1 MMKRWIFF
9 CLVFMILMIPGTI
22 NAASIRPGE
31 TPPPAKLELM
41 MNAGFIFPSALSSCA
56 ARIKNPEDSGLWLK
70 YALTIEPGELARAS
84 GMKLEKSEPILLYQ
98 SEMIAPGEKID
109 AFRLNALPGE
119 TLLPVGDYRA
129 VMTVTPL
136 DKQGRPALNSEFA
149 VQVFVRVMASD
160 LEARA
165 DEVGMLDLRL
175 YNGRISAERYALIVK
190 AKDLD
195 QPHGIDV
202 SDLGM
207 EHSFA
212 IIALSDEL
220 APMQETFL
228 RLCLLPDG
236 TALRTGR
243 HEAWLIRLRQGE
255 AAYAESRV
263 LLEVPDTVTPLTQ
276 SPVLPAAMKELAQA
290 VVNAEHLLN
299 MR

>member
-1 MMKRWIFF
+1 MRRLSLF
-9 CLVFMILMIPGTI
+9 CLIIMMLMMPGI
-22 NAASIRPGE
+22 VRARAGRPGE
-31 TPPPAKLELM
+31 TPPPARLELM
-41 MNAGFIFPSALSSCA
+41 MNAGFIFPSALSSCEA
-56 ARIKNPEDSGLWLK
+56 GIENPEDSGLMLR
-70 YALTIEPGELARAS
+70 YTLTIEPGELARAS
-84 GMKLEKSEPILLYQ
+84 GMRLEKSEPILLYR
-98 SEMIAPGEKID
+98 SELIAPGEKID
-109 AFRLNALPGE
+109 AFRLNALPGG
-119 TLLPVGDYRA
+119 TLLPVGEYQA

-165 DEVGMLDLRL
+165 DEAGMLDLRL
-175 YNGRISAERYALIVK
+175 YNGRISTERYALIVK
-190 AKDLD
+190 AKDLGL
-195 QPHGIDV
+195 PHGIDV

-220 APMQETFL
+220 VPMQETFL
-228 RLCLLPDG
+228 RLRLLPDG

-243 HEAWLIRLRQGE
+243 YEAWLIRLRQGE

-263 LLEVPDTVTPLTQ
+263 LLEVPDTVTLLSR

>member
-1 MMKRWIFF
+1 MRRLSLF
-9 CLVFMILMIPGTI
+9 CLIIMILMMPGTI
-22 NAASIRPGE
+22 RAAAVRPGE
-31 TPPPAKLELM
+31 TPPPAKLELR
-41 MNAGFIFPSALSSCA
+41 MNAGFIFPSALSSCEA
-56 ARIKNPEDSGLWLK
+56 GIENPEDSGLMLR
-70 YALTIEPGELARAS
+70 YTLTIEPGELARAS
-84 GMKLEKSEPILLYQ
+84 GMRLEESEPILLYQ
-98 SEMIAPGEKID
+98 SELIAPGEKID
-109 AFRLNALPGE
+109 AFRLNALSGG
-119 TLLPVGDYRA
+119 TLLPVGEYQA

-165 DEVGMLDLRL
+165 DEAGMLDLRL

-190 AKDLD
+190 AKDLGR
-195 QPHGIDV
+195 PHGIDV

-228 RLCLLPDG
+228 RLRLLPDG

-263 LLEVPDTVTPLTQ
+263 LLEVPDTVTPLAQ
-276 SPVLPAAMKELAQA
+276 SPVLPAAMEELAQA
-290 VVNAEHLLN
+290 VVNAEYLLSL
-299 MR
+299 R

>member
-1 MMKRWIFF
+1 MRRLNLF
-9 CLVFMILMIPGTI
+9 CLIIMMLMMPGTI
-22 NAASIRPGE
+22 RAAAVRPGE

-41 MNAGFIFPSALSSCA
+41 MNAGFIFPSALSSCEA
-56 ARIKNPEDSGLWLK
+56 GIENPEDSGLMLR
-70 YALTIEPGELARAS
+70 YTLTIEPGELARAS
-84 GMKLEKSEPILLYQ
+84 GMISEESEPILLYQ
-98 SEMIAPGEKID
+98 SELIAPGEKID
-109 AFRLNALPGE
+109 AFRLNALPGG
-119 TLLPVGDYRA
+119 TLLPVGEYQA

-165 DEVGMLDLRL
+165 DETGMLDLRL

-190 AKDLD
+190 AKDLGR
-195 QPHGIDV
+195 PHGIDV
-202 SDLGM
+202 DDLGM

-228 RLCLLPDG
+228 RLRLLPDG

-263 LLEVPDTVTPLTQ
+263 LLEVPDTVTLLSR

-299 MR
+299 LR

>member
-1 MMKRWIFF
+1 MRRLSLF
-9 CLVFMILMIPGTI
+9 CLIIMMLMMPGTI
-22 NAASIRPGE
+22 SAAAVRPGE

-41 MNAGFIFPSALSSCA
+41 MNAGFIFPSALSNCEA
-56 ARIKNPEDSGLWLK
+56 GIENPEDSGLMLR
-70 YALTIEPGELARAS
+70 YTLTIEPGELARAS
-84 GMKLEKSEPILLYQ
+84 GMRLEESEPILLYQ
-98 SEMIAPGEKID
+98 SELIAPGEKID
-109 AFRLNALPGE
+109 AFRLNALPGG
-119 TLLPVGDYRA
+119 TLLPVGEYQA
-129 VMTVTPL
+129 EMTVTPL

-165 DEVGMLDLRL
+165 DETGMLDLRL

-190 AKDLD
+190 AKDLG
-195 QPHGIDV
+195 QTHGIDV

-228 RLCLLPDG
+228 RLRLLPDG

-263 LLEVPDTVTPLTQ
+263 LLEVPDTVTLLSQ

-290 VVNAEHLLN
+290 VVNAEHLLSL
-299 MR
+299 R

>member
-1 MMKRWIFF
+1 MKRLSLF
-9 CLVFMILMIPGTI
+9 CLIIMMLMMPGTI
-22 NAASIRPGE
+22 RAAAVRPGD
-31 TPPPAKLELM
+31 TPPPAKLELR
-41 MNAGFIFPSALSSCA
+41 MNAGFIFPSALSSCEA
-56 ARIKNPEDSGLWLK
+56 GIENPEDSGLMLR
-70 YALTIEPGELARAS
+70 YTLTIEPGELARAS
-84 GMKLEKSEPILLYQ
+84 GRRLEKSEPILLYR
-98 SEMIAPGEKID
+98 SELIAPGEKID
-109 AFRLNALPGE
+109 AFRLNALPGG
-119 TLLPVGDYRA
+119 TLLPVGEYQA

-236 TALRTGR
+236 TALQPGSY
-243 HEAWLIRLRQGE
+243 EAWLIRLRHGE

-276 SPVLPAAMKELAQA
+276 SPVLPATMEELAQA
-290 VVNAEHLLN
+290 VVNAEYLLSL
-299 MR
+299 R

>member
-1 MMKRWIFF
+1 MRRLSLF
-9 CLVFMILMIPGTI
+9 CLIIMILMMPGTI
-22 NAASIRPGE
+22 RAAAVRPGE

-41 MNAGFIFPSALSSCA
+41 MNAGFIFPSALSNCEA
-56 ARIKNPEDSGLWLK
+56 GIVNPEGSGLMLR
-70 YALTIEPGELARAS
+70 YTLTIEPGELARAS
-84 GMKLEKSEPILLYQ
+84 GMISEESEPILLYQ
-98 SEMIAPGEKID
+98 SELIAPGEKID
-109 AFRLNALPGE
+109 AFRLNALPGG
-119 TLLPVGDYRA
+119 TLLPVGEYQA
-129 VMTVTPL
+129 EMTVTPL
-136 DKQGRPALNSEFA
+136 DKQSRPALNSEFA

-160 LEARA
+160 VEARA
-165 DEVGMLDLRL
+165 DEAGMLDLRL

-190 AKDLD
+190 AKDLG

-228 RLCLLPDG
+228 RLRLLPDG

-243 HEAWLIRLRQGE
+243 YEAWLIRLRQGE

-263 LLEVPDTVTPLTQ
+263 LLEVPDTVTLLSR

-290 VVNAEHLLN
+290 VVNAEHLLSL
-299 MR
+299 R

>member
-1 MMKRWIFF
+1 MRRLSLF
-9 CLVFMILMIPGTI
+9 CLIIMILMMPGTI
-22 NAASIRPGE
+22 RAAAVRPGD
-31 TPPPAKLELM
+31 TPPPAKLELR
-41 MNAGFIFPSALSSCA
+41 MNAGFIFPSALSSCEA
-56 ARIKNPEDSGLWLK
+56 GIENPEDSGLMLR
-70 YALTIEPGELARAS
+70 YTLTIEPGELARAS
-84 GMKLEKSEPILLYQ
+84 GMRLEKSEPILLYR
-98 SEMIAPGEKID
+98 SELIAPGEKID
-109 AFRLNALPGE
+109 AFRLNALPGG
-119 TLLPVGDYRA
+119 TLLPVGEYQA

-136 DKQGRPALNSEFA
+136 DKQGRPALNGEFA

-165 DEVGMLDLRL
+165 DEAGMLDLRL
-175 YNGRISAERYALIVK
+175 YNGRISTERYALIVK
-190 AKDLD
+190 AKDLGR
-195 QPHGIDV
+195 PHGIDV

-228 RLCLLPDG
+228 RLRLLPDG

-243 HEAWLIRLRQGE
+243 YEAWLIRLRQGE

-263 LLEVPDTVTPLTQ
+263 LLEVPDTVTPLSQ

>member
-1 MMKRWIFF
+1 MKRLSLF
-9 CLVFMILMIPGTI
+9 CLIIMILMMPGTI
-22 NAASIRPGE
+22 RAAAVRPGE
-31 TPPPAKLELM
+31 TPPPPKLELM
-41 MNAGFIFPSALSSCA
+41 MNAGFIFPSALSNCEA
-56 ARIKNPEDSGLWLK
+56 GIENPEDSGLMLR
-70 YALTIEPGELARAS
+70 YTLTIEPEELARAS
-84 GMKLEKSEPILLYQ
+84 GIKLEESAPILLYQ
-98 SEMIAPGEKID
+98 SELIAPGEEIKR
-109 AFRLNALPGE
+109 FRLNALPGE
-119 TLLPVGDYRA
+119 TLLPVGEYRA

-175 YNGRISAERYALIVK
+175 NNGRISAERYALIVK
-190 AKDLD
+190 VKDLG

-243 HEAWLIRLRQGE
+243 YEAWLISLRQGE

-276 SPVLPAAMKELAQA
+276 SPVLSATMEELAQS
-290 VVNAEHLLN
+290 VVNAEYLLSL
-299 MR
+299 R

>member
-1 MMKRWIFF
+1 MKRLSLF
-9 CLVFMILMIPGTI
+9 CLIIMMLMMPGTI
-22 NAASIRPGE
+22 RAAAIRPGE
-31 TPPPAKLELM
+31 TPPPAKLELR
-41 MNAGFIFPSALSSCA
+41 MNAGFIFPSALSNCEA
-56 ARIKNPEDSGLWLK
+56 GIENPEDSGLMLR
-70 YALTIEPGELARAS
+70 YTLTIEPGELARAS
-84 GMKLEKSEPILLYQ
+84 GMILEESEPILLYQ
-98 SEMIAPGEKID
+98 SELIAPGEKID
-109 AFRLNALPGE
+109 AFRLNALPGG
-119 TLLPVGDYRA
+119 TLLPVGEYKA

-136 DKQGRPALNSEFA
+136 DKQGRSALNSEFA

-165 DEVGMLDLRL
+165 DEAGMLDLRL
-175 YNGRISAERYALIVK
+175 YNGRISPERYALIVK
-190 AKDLD
+190 AKDLGR
-195 QPHGIDV
+195 PHGIDV
-202 SDLGM
+202 DDLGM

-220 APMQETFL
+220 APMRETFL
-228 RLCLLPDG
+228 RLSLLPDG

-243 HEAWLIRLRQGE
+243 YETWLIRLRQGE

-263 LLEVPDTVTPLTQ
+263 LLEVPERVTQLTQ